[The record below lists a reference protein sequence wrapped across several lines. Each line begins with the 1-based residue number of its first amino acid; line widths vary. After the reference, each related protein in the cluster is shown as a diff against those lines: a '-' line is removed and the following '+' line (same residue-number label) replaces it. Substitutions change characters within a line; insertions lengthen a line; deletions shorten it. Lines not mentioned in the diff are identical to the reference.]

1 MSNEIMD
8 ILNDMVDEGHFERVV
23 AKSELLYDRKIW
35 NSDILVEGGV
45 SYYYPTKI
53 DNVELKDRYRVA
65 MTYKREHTKK
75 LKYKVKLANGELFSV
90 AAKSIKEAQAV
101 VDQLFGRGHYRVSEQ
116 LV

>member
-1 MSNEIMD
+1 MPNSTVSDSNMNVNSKVNDKKWDEEIL
-8 ILNDMVDEGHFERVV
+8 IQ
-23 AKSELLYDRKIW
+23 
-35 NSDILVEGGV
+35 GGI
-45 SYYYPTKI
+45 SYYYPTKS

-65 MTYKREHTKK
+65 MTYKREYTKK

-101 VDQLFGRGHYRVSEQ
+101 VNQLFGKGHYRVSEQ

>member
-1 MSNEIMD
+1 MPNSTVNKSNVID
-8 ILNDMVDEGHFERVV
+8 
-23 AKSELLYDRKIW
+23 KKW
-35 NSDILVEGGV
+35 NEDVLITGGCT
-45 SYYYPTKI
+45 YFYPTKS

-90 AAKSIKEAQAV
+90 AAKTMCEGQEV
-101 VDQLFGRGHYRVSEQ
+101 VNQLFGRGHYRVSEQ

>member
-1 MSNEIMD
+1 MPNSTVSSSNVNDKKWNEEIL
-8 ILNDMVDEGHFERVV
+8 IQ
-23 AKSELLYDRKIW
+23 
-35 NSDILVEGGV
+35 GGIG
-45 SYYYPTKI
+45 YYYPTKS

-90 AAKSIKEAQAV
+90 AAKTTGEAQAV
-101 VDQLFGRGHYRVSEQ
+101 IDELFGKSHYRVSEQ

>member
-1 MSNEIMD
+1 MPNSTVSKSNMID
-8 ILNDMVDEGHFERVV
+8 
-23 AKSELLYDRKIW
+23 KKW
-35 NSDILVEGGV
+35 NEDVLITGGCT
-45 SYYYPTKI
+45 YFYPTKS

-101 VDQLFGRGHYRVSEQ
+101 VDELFGRGHYRVSEQ

>member
-1 MSNEIMD
+1 MPNYTVSESKMSDKKWNE
-8 ILNDMVDEGHFERVV
+8 
-23 AKSELLYDRKIW
+23 
-35 NSDILVEGGV
+35 DILVSGGL
-45 SYYYPTKI
+45 SFYYPTKS

-90 AAKSIKEAQAV
+90 AAKSMSEGQAV
-101 VDQLFGRGHYRVSEQ
+101 VNQLFGKGHYRVSEQ

>member
-1 MSNEIMD
+1 MPNSTVSDSNMTD
-8 ILNDMVDEGHFERVV
+8 
-23 AKSELLYDRKIW
+23 KKW
-35 NSDILVEGGV
+35 NEDVLITGGCT
-45 SYYYPTKI
+45 YFYPTKS

-101 VDQLFGRGHYRVSEQ
+101 VNQLFGKGHYRVSEQ